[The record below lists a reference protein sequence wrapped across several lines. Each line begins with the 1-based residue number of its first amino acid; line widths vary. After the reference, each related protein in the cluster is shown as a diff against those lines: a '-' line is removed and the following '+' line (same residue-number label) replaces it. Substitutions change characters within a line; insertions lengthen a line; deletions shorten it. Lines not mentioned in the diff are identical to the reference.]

1 MYVCDCLNKLQLLTI
16 LRTPDIKSS
25 VHLLIR
31 KWLITKCL
39 ISHFFKYQ
47 IVCMFSVPSAS
58 LPFPCRIT
66 SVLSYHHGGCPSDR
80 RDTGF
85 LCLCSHHL
93 KCEIGLLPNFT
104 WHSRSLQVIRI
115 CQSLR
120 LRERKEQHRTG
131 SESWSRVSGLLLRHV
146 QQNICA
152 AVGRE
157 LTSHSW
163 RCYG

>member
-16 LRTPDIKSS
+16 LRTPDLKSL
-25 VHLLIR
+25 VYLLIR

-47 IVCMFSVPSAS
+47 IVCMYSVPSAS

-66 SVLSYHHGGCPSDR
+66 SVLSYHHGGCPSDW

-85 LCLCSHHL
+85 FCLCSHHL

-104 WHSRSLQVIRI
+104 WYSRSLQVIRI

-120 LRERKEQHRTG
+120 LMERKWQHRT
-131 SESWSRVSGLLLRHV
+131 ESVLESCLRSASAPRAA
-146 QQNICA
+146 NICA
-152 AVGRE
+152 AMGRE